1 MKLKKLITGTLN
13 DARAFYPEYL
23 QAHSDRTNRVLHFIG
38 ASLVYGGLVAALVTL
53 TWWLVPAAIFV
64 GYLLPGIG
72 HHFFQHNES
81 FRASKPV
88 LCVIC
93 ASWLYND
100 TLLFRINK
108 KLAALKAKEVII
120 K

>member
-1 MKLKKLITGTLN
+1 MKLITTITGTLQA
-13 DARAFYPEYL
+13 AREFYPGYL
-23 QAHSDRTNRVLHFIG
+23 LAHSDRTNRVLHFIG
-38 ASLVYGGLVAALVTL
+38 ATLFYAGIIAALVTL

-72 HHFFQHNES
+72 HHFFQHNKS
-81 FRASKPV
+81 FRATKPV

-100 TLLFRINK
+100 TLLFRIGK
-108 KLAALKAKEVII
+108 KLAAAKPAEVQA